1 MTREGILKHKVM
13 FDKWVSGEWIQFYSA
28 DRGWV
33 DVDDPEFNESLD
45 VDRFRVKQANTMTD
59 MKELWIA
66 EFDRLYDEALDDGKT
81 NEEAAQWAEANAQDA
96 VHDMLACMG
105 DEARMRAKDHE
116 A

>member
-45 VDRFRVKQANTMTD
+45 VDRFRVKQADTMTD
-59 MKELWIA
+59 TQP
-66 EFDRLYDEALDDGKT
+66 RSCRHR
-81 NEEAAQWAEANAQDA
+81 QSQR
-96 VHDMLACMG
+96 
-105 DEARMRAKDHE
+105 RMI
-116 A
+116 